1 MARHCG
7 GASKGHAMASEVKTK
22 AKERKAYSP
31 SGAQYREALKGALPG
46 VKANSERMNSPA
58 RRKGYDR
65 ELFMKVCERMA
76 GGETTRE
83 ALDKEGLAPSTF
95 YQWMEREGGEGEALR
110 TIFGRA
116 RMMLAEAA
124 FGEALERSRALLGED
139 EVDSARVGA
148 TRLLVDTL
156 KWYAE
161 RLNPRQ
167 YAMQRIE
174 PVAQAVTINNNTLAI
189 DARALDG
196 NQREALR
203 AMLTQAR
210 DSKLIDN

>member
-1 MARHCG
+1 MAG
-7 GASKGHAMASEVKTK
+7 DSKAQGKPK
-22 AKERKAYSP
+22 AQRERKAYSM
-31 SGAQYREALKGALPG
+31 GQLREALQGALPD
-46 VKANSERMNSPA
+46 VKAKAKEMNSPI
-58 RRKGYDR
+58 RRKAYSK
-65 ELFMKVCERMA
+65 ETFMRVCERMA

-95 YQWMEREGGEGEALR
+95 YQWMEGEDAEGEHLR
-110 TIFGRA
+110 TSFGRA
-116 RMMLAEAA
+116 RLMLAESA
-124 FGEALERSRALLGED
+124 FGEALERSRALLQD
-139 EVDSARVGA
+139 EEIDQARVGA

-167 YAMQRIE
+167 FAMQRVE
-174 PVAQAVTINNNTLAI
+174 PVAQTVHNVTNNLTL

-203 AMLTQAR
+203 AMITQAR

>member
-1 MARHCG
+1 MAG
-7 GASKGHAMASEVKTK
+7 KANEGK
-22 AKERKAYSP
+22 AKGRERKAYSM
-31 SGAQYREALKGALPG
+31 GQLREALQGALPD
-46 VKANSERMNSPA
+46 VKAKAKEMNSPI
-58 RRKGYDR
+58 RRKAYSK
-65 ELFMKVCERMA
+65 ETFMRVCERMA

-95 YQWMEREGGEGEALR
+95 YQWMEREDAEGEHLR
-110 TIFGRA
+110 TSFGRA
-116 RMMLAEAA
+116 RLMLAESA
-124 FGEALERSRALLGED
+124 FGEALERSRALLQD
-139 EVDSARVGA
+139 EEIDQARVGA

-167 YAMQRIE
+167 FAMQRVE
-174 PVAQAVTINNNTLAI
+174 PVAQTVHNVTNNLTL

-203 AMLTQAR
+203 AMITQAR

>member
-1 MARHCG
+1 MTGKASD
-7 GASKGHAMASEVKTK
+7 SKGK
-22 AKERKAYSP
+22 ARERKAYSP
-31 SGAQYREALKGALPG
+31 SGAQYRQALKGALPE
-46 VKANSERMNSPA
+46 VKANSERLNSPI
-58 RRKGYDR
+58 RRKAYSK
-65 ELFMKVCERMA
+65 ETFMRVCERMA

-95 YQWMEREGGEGEALR
+95 YQWMEREDGEGEALR
-110 TIFGRA
+110 TVFGRA

-124 FGEALERSRALLGED
+124 FGEALERSRALLSED
-139 EVDSARVGA
+139 EIDSARVGA

-174 PVAQAVTINNNTLAI
+174 PVAQTVNVTNNTLAI

-196 NQREALR
+196 TQRESLR
-203 AMLTQAR
+203 AMLLQAR
-210 DSKLIDN
+210 DSKTIDG